1 MIEIE
6 VPATSANL
14 GPGFD
19 CLGIALSLSN
29 IVRIERAARTSLK
42 GCPSQ
47 WAGEDN
53 LFLRSFRHACS
64 VLQTSVPEIS
74 VEFVTHIPPAHGLGS
89 SASLAVAGAA
99 AALLLHKGAD
109 AGTEVEYSGFLR
121 SPENLDFLL
130 RVTADIEG
138 HPDNAAPAI
147 YGGFTAAALAGQEII
162 GSHSSVPEA
171 WLFAACIPDFN
182 LATSVARKA
191 LPDIYSRTD
200 VVHSLSHA
208 VHTALAIQKA
218 DLIMLSRACEDRIH
232 EPYRRPLIPDFEIVE
247 TTCRAQNA
255 AAVWISGSGP
265 TILAVFETS
274 VPEKNEKSLESAIAE
289 RAQHSW
295 RTVFLHADNLGIRAH
310 KIHEEEL

>member
-42 GCPSQ
+42 GCHPVG
-47 WAGEDN
+47 GEDN
-53 LFLRSFRHACS
+53 LFCAHSVMHARPANLCPRNLCRIGHTYS
-64 VLQTSVPEIS
+64 TRPGSARARPRGGGSGGALFSIKGQTRGQRLNTPVSAQSGGI
-74 VEFVTHIPPAHGLGS
+74 GL
-89 SASLAVAGAA
+89 
-99 AALLLHKGAD
+99 
-109 AGTEVEYSGFLR
+109 
-121 SPENLDFLL
+121 SPGD
-130 RVTADIEG
+130 RDIERTSG
-138 HPDNAAPAI
+138 QCGSAI

-162 GSHSSVPEA
+162 VSHSSVPEPGF
-171 WLFAACIPDFN
+171 LRAA
-182 LATSVARKA
+182 
-191 LPDIYSRTD
+191 SRTLI
-200 VVHSLSHA
+200 SQQQCGAQGPASYILSYRRSYIRF
-208 VHTALAIQKA
+208 TC
-218 DLIMLSRACEDRIH
+218 RAHRWRYRGRSDYAQPRREDRIH
-232 EPYRRPLIPDFEIVE
+232 EPYRRPLIPDFEYCGD
-247 TTCRAQNA
+247 TCRAQNA